1 METAMIRLPFL
12 AALLAL
18 TALAGC
24 NTTAGFGRDVEET
37 GEFITEGAQD
47 VAN

>member
-1 METAMIRLPFL
+1 MIRLSLLLVALASL
-12 AALLAL
+12 AA
-18 TALAGC
+18 C
-24 NTTAGFGRDVEET
+24 NTTAGFGQDVEET